1 MNLICITESELAQWV
16 SRRYFDGLSAR
27 VVTGC
32 EAVTSEIFSTSPY
45 LKLEDSRGRIV
56 VNLKSDW
63 LALSTRVC
71 IAQGVEV
78 LSIPIEAI
86 AEIAPTMEQY
96 SKRLASYQLPI
107 AAWSAEQAWDKWLV
121 DQAVMEV
128 HRAIVNVT
136 QKTGC
141 FDRELLG
148 NSDLLDA
155 IIRKTFRPASV
166 VDQDQLLRG
175 WSSVFEQRDSLMQLL
190 RYDGHL
196 DSTSM
201 LKASAEKIC
210 STLHGQ
216 TIKLDFDLAEEE
228 RGWLLND
235 VSSEILSELSD
246 IDVQNFHTHNSSFPP
261 LFCVST
267 YLRGYDEIHFG
278 NKDWRTVFNLF
289 RLAKF
294 SVSSEHADI
303 LLVSLLASLKAEDI
317 YSSDFS
323 RIYSS

>member
-16 SRRYFDGLSAR
+16 SRRYFDGLRDR
-27 VVTGC
+27 VITGC
-32 EAVTSEIFSTSPY
+32 EAVTSDLFSTAPY

-63 LALSTRVC
+63 LALSTRFNT
-71 IAQGVEV
+71 AQDIEV
-78 LSIPIEAI
+78 LSIPIEAV
-86 AEIAPTMEQY
+86 AEISPTMEQY
-96 SKRLASYQLPI
+96 AKRLASYQLPI
-107 AAWSAEQAWDKWLV
+107 AVWSAEQAWDQWLV

-136 QKTGC
+136 QKIGC
-141 FDRELLG
+141 FDKELLG

-155 IIRKTFRPASV
+155 IIRKTFRPASI
-166 VDQDQLLRG
+166 VDQDQLLKG
-175 WSSVFEQRDSLMQLL
+175 WSSVFEQRDGLMQLL

-196 DSTSM
+196 DNTSM
-201 LKASAEKIC
+201 LKASAEKIY
-210 STLHGQ
+210 STLHNQ
-216 TIKLDFDLAEEE
+216 PIKLDFDLVKEE
-228 RGWLLND
+228 RGWVLSD
-235 VSSEILSELSD
+235 VSPEILSELSN
-246 IDVQNFHTHNSSFPP
+246 IDVQNLHAHNSSVPP

-289 RLAKF
+289 RLAKY

-303 LLVSLLASLKAEDI
+303 LLVSLLASLKAEEI
-317 YSSDFS
+317 YNANLLAQ
-323 RIYSS
+323 YA

>member
-16 SRRYFDGLSAR
+16 SRRYFDGLKGR
-27 VVTGC
+27 VIADC
-32 EAVTSEIFSTSPY
+32 EAVTSDLFSTAPY

-56 VNLKSDW
+56 VNLQSDW
-63 LALSTRVC
+63 LTLSTRVNT
-71 IAQGVEV
+71 AQGIDV
-78 LSIPIEAI
+78 LSIPIEAVV
-86 AEIAPTMEQY
+86 EISPTMEQY

-128 HRAIVNVT
+128 HRAIVNVA
-136 QKTGC
+136 QKIGC
-141 FDRELLG
+141 FDKELLA

-155 IIRKTFRPASV
+155 IIRKTFRPASIA
-166 VDQDQLLRG
+166 DQDQLLKG
-175 WSSVFEQRDSLMQLL
+175 WSSVFEQRDSLMQVL

-210 STLHGQ
+210 GALHNR
-216 TIKLDFDLAEEE
+216 TINLDFDLVKEE
-228 RGWLLND
+228 RGWLISD
-235 VSSEILSELSD
+235 VSPRILSELSD
-246 IDVQNFHTHNSSFPP
+246 VDVQSLHTHNSSVPP

-289 RLAKF
+289 RLAKY
-294 SVSSEHADI
+294 SVNSEHADI
-303 LLVSLLASLKAEDI
+303 LLVSLLASLKAEEI
-317 YSSDFS
+317 YSANLQSL
-323 RIYSS
+323 YA